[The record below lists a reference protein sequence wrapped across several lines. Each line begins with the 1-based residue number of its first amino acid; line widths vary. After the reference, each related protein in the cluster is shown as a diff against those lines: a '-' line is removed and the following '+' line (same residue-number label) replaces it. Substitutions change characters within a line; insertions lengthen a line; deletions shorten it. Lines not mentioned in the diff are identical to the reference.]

1 MSELSAA
8 AGVNYDGPFDTL
20 FSCAPSPAAAY
31 TAAMAL
37 TELHKSERLGAS
49 PRGADTS
56 LRRRVRARSPHDG
69 VQTGRKSYKKRL
81 VCLSL
86 LWPRAQ
92 TKTSALGRNT
102 QQERV

>member
-37 TELHKSERLGAS
+37 TELHKSERLGVA
-49 PRGADTS
+49 A
-56 LRRRVRARSPHDG
+56 LRRYVSKASRTGEGPARRRPD
-69 VQTGRKSYKKRL
+69 
-81 VCLSL
+81 
-86 LWPRAQ
+86 A
-92 TKTSALGRNT
+92 
-102 QQERV
+102 

>member
-37 TELHKSERLGAS
+37 TEAGC
-49 PRGADTS
+49 
-56 LRRRVRARSPHDG
+56 VRARHRAARRSYLSKASRAGEVPARRRPDG
-69 VQTGRKSYKKRL
+69 
-81 VCLSL
+81 
-86 LWPRAQ
+86 
-92 TKTSALGRNT
+92 
-102 QQERV
+102 